1 MTDTGRLN
9 HGQYTTVL
17 FDLDG
22 TLVDTAP
29 DMVRALH
36 AIQRA
41 HDREPVD
48 YELGRN
54 NVSHGAMG
62 LLRVGFPDLGSDERK
77 MLVPTFIDTY
87 AQALCVGTTVFEG
100 LDSLLAEL
108 EAASRSWGVVTNK
121 PEHLTNPLLAALGLL
136 ERSVATV
143 SGDTLPVRKPD
154 PAPLLHAAEIA
165 GAAPAECL
173 YVGDAL
179 RDIEAGRRA
188 GMGTIAAG
196 YGYVPAD
203 EDPASWDADAIAG
216 STGELAQI
224 VRKAVTLGA

>member
-9 HGQYTTVL
+9 HGKYTTVL

-36 AIQRA
+36 ELQRV

-62 LLRVGFPDLGSDERK
+62 LLRVGFPDLDVDERK
-77 MLVPTFIDTY
+77 SLVPAFIDTY
-87 AQALCVGTTVFEG
+87 KQALCVGTTIFDGLEG
-100 LDSLLAEL
+100 LLADL
-108 EAASRSWGVVTNK
+108 EAGSRPWGVVTNK
-121 PEHLTNPLLAALGLL
+121 PGHLTNPLLEALGLL
-136 ERSVATV
+136 QRSATTV

-154 PAPLLHAAEIA
+154 PRPLLHAAEAA
-165 GAAPAECL
+165 GSDPSECL

-188 GMGTIAAG
+188 GMGTVAAA
-196 YGYVPAD
+196 YGYVPED
-203 EDPASWDADAIAG
+203 EDPASWDADVIAG
-216 STGELAQI
+216 STLELAQI
-224 VRKAVTLGA
+224 VRKAVTLET

>member
-1 MTDTGRLN
+1 MTDTGRLGSD
-9 HGQYTTVL
+9 HYTTVL

-41 HDREPVD
+41 HDREPAD
-48 YELGRN
+48 YELGRS

-62 LLRVGFPDLGSDERK
+62 LLRIGFPDLDVDERK
-77 MLVPTFIDTY
+77 TLVPAFIETY
-87 AQALCVGTTVFEG
+87 KQALCIETRVFVGLEG
-100 LDSLLAEL
+100 LLGEL
-108 EAASRSWGVVTNK
+108 EAGSRSWGVVTNK
-121 PEHLTNPLLAALGLL
+121 PGHLTNPLLEALGLL

-143 SGDTLPVRKPD
+143 SGDTLPLRKPD

-165 GAAPAECL
+165 GVDPSECL

-188 GMGTIAAG
+188 GMGTIVAG
-196 YGYVPAD
+196 YGYIPAD
-203 EDPASWDADAIAG
+203 ENPASWDADVIARD
-216 STGELAQI
+216 TLELAQI
-224 VRKAVTLGA
+224 VRKAVTLGT

>member
-1 MTDTGRLN
+1 MTAIGNLS

-36 AIQRA
+36 EIQRA

-62 LLRVGFPDLGSDERK
+62 LLRVGFPDLDKAARK
-77 MLVPTFIDTY
+77 ALVPAFLETY
-87 AQALCVGTTVFEG
+87 KQALCVGTTVFDG
-100 LDSLLAEL
+100 LECLLGEL
-108 EAASRSWGVVTNK
+108 EGGSRSWGVVTNK
-121 PEHLTNPLLAALGLL
+121 PQNLTNPLLEALGLL
-136 ERSVATV
+136 ERSAATV

-154 PAPLLHAAEIA
+154 PAPLLHAAQIA
-165 GAAPAECL
+165 GAKPAECL

-188 GMGTIAAG
+188 GMGTIAAS

-203 EDPASWDADAIAG
+203 EDPASWDADVIAG
-216 STGELAQI
+216 STRELAQI
-224 VRKAVTLGA
+224 VRKAVTLEA

>member
-1 MTDTGRLN
+1 VTDTGRLGN
-9 HGQYTTVL
+9 DHYTTVL

-48 YELGRN
+48 YELGRS

-62 LLRVGFPDLGSDERK
+62 LLRIGFPDLDVDERK
-77 MLVPTFIDTY
+77 ALVPAFIETY
-87 AQALCVGTTVFEG
+87 KQALCIETQVFVGLEG
-100 LDSLLAEL
+100 LLGEL
-108 EAASRSWGVVTNK
+108 EAGSRSWGVVTNK
-121 PEHLTNPLLAALGLL
+121 PGHLTNPLLEALGLL
-136 ERSVATV
+136 ERSAATV
-143 SGDTLPVRKPD
+143 SGDTLPLRKPD

-165 GAAPAECL
+165 GVDPSACL

-196 YGYVPAD
+196 YGYIPAD
-203 EDPASWDADAIAG
+203 ENPARWDADVIARD
-216 STGELAQI
+216 TLELAQI
-224 VRKAVTLGA
+224 VRKAVTLGT